1 MEQEFEW
8 LESNIGD
15 EINAGC
21 NKKIKKREE
30 KDTDSS
36 LIPLNLT
43 VKNIQNVKRKFN
55 VNIKCSF
62 NQKDPLIEWKI
73 KLKND
78 YNLSPK
84 DNKEIN
90 EDFDIEGNKSRDLNL
105 EIDTPRGGYM
115 NDSLTVNLTIN
126 SEDGINKY
134 NKIFKV
140 ILRPVII
147 IAKCTIGKELD
158 IAIDLSNHGEKD
170 KDDRKKSNPNAEN
183 EIMAIMSPYE
193 IKGYFF
199 IETMHVDRVELLAR
213 QIRGF
218 KGLVSGEIDI
228 SEIEKYLTPKPAVTG
243 LEMGALVEIVEG
255 PFKGER
261 AKITSIDAAR
271 EEVTVQLIESMVPI
285 PVTVKAE
292 AIRNL
297 DKA

>member
-170 KDDRKKSNPNAEN
+170 RDDRKKSNPNAEN

>member
-1 MEQEFEW
+1 M
-8 LESNIGD
+8 
-15 EINAGC
+15 
-21 NKKIKKREE
+21 KKREE

-170 KDDRKKSNPNAEN
+170 RDDRKKSNPNAEN

>member
-1 MEQEFEW
+1 
-8 LESNIGD
+8 
-15 EINAGC
+15 
-21 NKKIKKREE
+21 
-30 KDTDSS
+30 
-36 LIPLNLT
+36 
-43 VKNIQNVKRKFN
+43 
-55 VNIKCSF
+55 
-62 NQKDPLIEWKI
+62 
-73 KLKND
+73 
-78 YNLSPK
+78 
-84 DNKEIN
+84 
-90 EDFDIEGNKSRDLNL
+90 
-105 EIDTPRGGYM
+105 
-115 NDSLTVNLTIN
+115 
-126 SEDGINKY
+126 
-134 NKIFKV
+134 
-140 ILRPVII
+140 
-147 IAKCTIGKELD
+147 
-158 IAIDLSNHGEKD
+158 
-170 KDDRKKSNPNAEN
+170 
-183 EIMAIMSPYE
+183 MAIMSPYE